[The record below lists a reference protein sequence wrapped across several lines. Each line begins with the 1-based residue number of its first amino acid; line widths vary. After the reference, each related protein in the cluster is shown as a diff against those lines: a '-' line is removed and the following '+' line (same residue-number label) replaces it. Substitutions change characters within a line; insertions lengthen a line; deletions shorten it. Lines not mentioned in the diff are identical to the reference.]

1 MSAVAATEG
10 AAYNNAAYNEK
21 GRAGHGF
28 QYGPMTPA
36 DGYGPRS
43 DDPVSYQRYFTKI
56 ANPGPAGILSFAMT
70 TFLWA
75 LYTVSTRG
83 VHTPNAI
90 IGLALFLGGLV
101 MFLAGMWEFPRGNV
115 WGATVFSIY
124 SAFWMS
130 YALILLPVAGIQ
142 SSFSNGGE
150 FSNAYGL
157 YLIVWFMISVIFL
170 ISVVRRS
177 ISFSVLLLFWALTY
191 LMLAIAQFRPTH
203 ARGLNDAGGAFA
215 FVSAVVAFYV
225 GLSQL
230 LSAEMA
236 TLFPMPLGHVGP
248 RVRGPGAVGPNA
260 A

>member
-1 MSAVAATEG
+1 MSAVAATD
-10 AAYNNAAYNEK
+10 AAQYNEK
-21 GRAGHGF
+21 GRG
-28 QYGPMTPA
+28 YGPMAPA
-36 DGYGPRS
+36 EGYGPRS

-56 ANPGPAGILSFAMT
+56 ANPGPAGILSFSMT

-75 LYTVSTRG
+75 LYSVSTRG

-130 YALILLPVAGIQ
+130 YSLVLLPVDGIQ
-142 SSFSNGGE
+142 NSFSDSHE
-150 FSNAYGL
+150 FGQAYGL

-177 ISFSVLLLFWALTY
+177 ISFAVLLFFWSLTY
-191 LMLAIAQFRPTH
+191 LMLAIGQFRPAH
-203 ARGLNDAGGAFA
+203 ARGLNDAGGAFS
-215 FVSAVVAFYV
+215 FVTAVVGFYI

-230 LSAEMA
+230 MNAEMA

-248 RVRGPGAVGPNA
+248 RVRGPAPVGAGDA
-260 A
+260 AV

>member
-1 MSAVAATEG
+1 MSAVAATD
-10 AAYNNAAYNEK
+10 AAQYNEK
-21 GRAGHGF
+21 GRG
-28 QYGPMTPA
+28 YGPMAPA
-36 DGYGPRS
+36 EGYGPRS

-56 ANPGPAGILSFAMT
+56 ANPGPAGILSFSMT

-75 LYTVSTRG
+75 LYSVSTRG

-130 YALILLPVAGIQ
+130 YSLVLLPVDGIQ
-142 SSFSNGGE
+142 NSFSDSHE
-150 FSNAYGL
+150 FGQAYGL

-177 ISFSVLLLFWALTY
+177 ISFAVLLFFWSLTY
-191 LMLAIAQFRPTH
+191 LMLAIGQFRPAH
-203 ARGLNDAGGAFA
+203 ARGLNDAGGAFS
-215 FVSAVVAFYV
+215 FVTAVVGFYI

-230 LSAEMA
+230 MNAEMA

-248 RVRGPGAVGPNA
+248 RVRGPAPVGAGA
-260 A
+260 AAV

>member
-1 MSAVAATEG
+1 MSAVAATD
-10 AAYNNAAYNEK
+10 AAQYNEK
-21 GRAGHGF
+21 GRG
-28 QYGPMTPA
+28 YGPMAPA
-36 DGYGPRS
+36 EGYGPRS

-56 ANPGPAGILSFAMT
+56 ANPGPAGILSFSMT

-75 LYTVSTRG
+75 LYSVSTRG

-115 WGATVFSIY
+115 WGATGS
-124 SAFWMS
+124 
-130 YALILLPVAGIQ
+130 LLDLLRILDVLLSRPASRGRIQ
-142 SSFSNGGE
+142 NSFSDSHE
-150 FSNAYGL
+150 FGQAYGL

-177 ISFSVLLLFWALTY
+177 ISFAVLLFFWSLTY
-191 LMLAIAQFRPTH
+191 LMLAIGQFRPAH
-203 ARGLNDAGGAFA
+203 ARGLNDAGGAFS
-215 FVSAVVAFYV
+215 FVTAVVGFYI

-230 LSAEMA
+230 MNAEMA

-248 RVRGPGAVGPNA
+248 RVRGPAPVGAGA
-260 A
+260 AAV